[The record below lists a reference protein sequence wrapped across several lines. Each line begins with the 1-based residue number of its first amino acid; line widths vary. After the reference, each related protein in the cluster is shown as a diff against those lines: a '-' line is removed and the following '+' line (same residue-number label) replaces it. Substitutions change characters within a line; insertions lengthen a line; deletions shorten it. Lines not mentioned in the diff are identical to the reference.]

1 MEGKGKLGL
10 LSCIGIIVGGCI
22 GSAIFSLSGQTIIF
36 AGPGALVSWAVAAVI
51 LAFYGMQ
58 VCELA
63 VRYPQSGGI
72 FVFPQKAIGSK
83 AGDFWGFFSAW
94 GYIVSNFIAVAFSAI
109 TIGNFMGNAFPALG
123 GQTNLIIMAVA
134 GVVLCLVLN
143 LLRFSDAAKFNYIL
157 VVLLSI
163 ALLIFTMF
171 AVFGKRPD
179 SSPAFAVENFSN
191 FFSTGMGVKGIFR
204 AIPVASVA
212 YGACV
217 SISFM
222 VGEVKN
228 PDRTIPRSLLIGLVI
243 VMLLYLMTIAATV
256 ATCSYGMYT
265 AFPFLEFAPQFGCVM
280 DGLVLYPWL
289 SKLIAIAALIALITT
304 ILVLMALNA
313 RAIQAVSMSGY
324 LPKVFSK
331 SSSNGVPAQATVLNA
346 FVSVLL
352 CLFPQLTQTFV
363 ELGAFF
369 SVISMVITCLSLV
382 IARKKQ
388 GSDSVAYKCPGGIVT
403 PIATIIILGACYL
416 IGSIS
421 VRAALFTVV
430 IYVFGIAVFLVESMG
445 KKR

>member
-10 LSCIGIIVGGCI
+10 LPCIGIIVGGCI

-36 AGPGALVSWAVAAVI
+36 AGPGALISWAAAAVI

-63 VRYPQSGGI
+63 VRFPQSGGI
-72 FVFPQKAIGSK
+72 FVFPQKAIGGK

-109 TIGNFMGNAFPALG
+109 TIGNFMGNAFPSLE

-134 GVVLCLVLN
+134 GVVICLVFN
-143 LLRFSDAAKFNYIL
+143 LLKVSDTAKFNYIL
-157 VVLLSI
+157 VALLSL
-163 ALLIFTMF
+163 ALLVFTFF

-179 SSPAFAVENFSN
+179 SSPAFAVENFHN
-191 FFSTGMGVKGIFR
+191 FFNTGMGIRGIFR

-228 PDRTIPRSLLIGLVI
+228 PDKTIPRSLLIGLVI
-243 VMLLYLMTIAATV
+243 VMVLYLMTIASTV
-256 ATCSYGMYT
+256 ATCSYSMFT

-280 DGLVLYPWL
+280 DGLSLYPWL

-304 ILVLMALNA
+304 ILVLMALNS
-313 RAIQAVSMSGY
+313 RAIQAVAESGY
-324 LPKVFSK
+324 LPGVFSK
-331 SSSNGVPAQATVLNA
+331 SSNNGVPLAATVLSA
-346 FVSVLL
+346 SVSGLL

-369 SVISMVITCLSLV
+369 NVISMAVTCLSLV

-388 GSDSVAYKCPGGIVT
+388 ENKAVGYTCPGGIIT
-403 PIATIIILGACYL
+403 PIATIVVLGACYL

-421 VRAALFTVV
+421 IKAALFTVG
-430 IYVFGIAVFLVESMG
+430 IYTVGVFIFLSGCAE
-445 KKR
+445 KKK